1 MQTLNTFFYAM
12 FEPVSSTPDSRRR
25 AKKTPEQQVK
35 PHHSALPQH
44 ISYSLDKSEIRYAV
58 GYY

>member
-1 MQTLNTFFYAM
+1 MLNANFKDFLYVM

-25 AKKTPEQQVK
+25 AKKTPKQQVK

-44 ISYSLDKSEIRYAV
+44 ISYYTKSP
-58 GYY
+58 G

>member
-1 MQTLNTFFYAM
+1 MQILNTFFYAM

-35 PHHSALPQH
+35 PHHSALPQQ
-44 ISYSLDKSEIRYAV
+44 ISYSTKSP
-58 GYY
+58 G